1 MDNQHR
7 KLFELVNQLS
17 QAMDAGRGEDVIG
30 KTLLSLVD
38 YTQYHF
44 LAEEKLMERYKF
56 AGLPTHRGEH
66 NYLTERVQAFKKDFD
81 AGNRDVT
88 SELLAFLQKWLTNHI
103 QVVDQRYSDFLNA
116 QGVH

>member
-7 KLFELVNQLS
+7 KLFELVNELG
-17 QAMDAGRGEDVIG
+17 QALHAGRGSDVVGRI
-30 KTLLSLVD
+30 LLSLID
-38 YTQYHF
+38 YTEYHF

-66 NYLTERVQAFKKDFD
+66 KYLTERVQAFEKEFD
-81 AGNRDVT
+81 AGNRDIT
-88 SELLAFLQKWLTNHI
+88 PQLLMFLQKWLTNHI
-103 QVVDQRYSDFLNA
+103 QVVDQRYGDFLNA